1 MLFRAQDDLNV
12 AGELS
17 DVSDLPRVL
26 KDVLPELVILD
37 LDGPGILLEDVL
49 MLVRRSDTAPLIFGL
64 SVRATDR
71 TVCMDAGADGF
82 AYKGD
87 PPDRLL
93 DAIRSTKTCHEV
105 K

>member
-12 AGELS
+12 AGEVS

-26 KDVLPELVILD
+26 KDVLPELVIVD
-37 LDGPGILLEDVL
+37 LDGPAILLEDL
-49 MLVRRSDTAPLIFGL
+49 LTPARSLDTVPLIFGL

-93 DAIRSTKTCHEV
+93 DAIRSTKTRHEV